1 MTDTSLIQPPAPAR
15 QRLRLLVGCL
25 FGLVIVGGIASHRLG
40 FADALSWADGLTR
53 AVRETGP
60 AGWVVF
66 TLAQMVVAMAG
77 IVPASLLGIAAG
89 AVYGLFQGFLIASV
103 GTLLGGWF
111 AFKLARSLLRDW
123 VEQRMAR
130 SGGRRFA
137 DLDAAVARDGWRFV
151 CLLRISPIM
160 PFAMTSYALGLS
172 RIAGRDYLLGTLA
185 SLPALAGYV
194 GVGALTEQGLQTSN
208 SGTSLEIVV
217 RWVLLGLSAAAT
229 VALILRSGWL
239 LAKCGL
245 MPGMTIAADREPP
258 A

>member
-1 MTDTSLIQPPAPAR
+1 
-15 QRLRLLVGCL
+15 LRLLVGCL

-185 SLPALAGYV
+185 SLPAG
-194 GVGALTEQGLQTSN
+194 
-208 SGTSLEIVV
+208 
-217 RWVLLGLSAAAT
+217 
-229 VALILRSGWL
+229 
-239 LAKCGL
+239 
-245 MPGMTIAADREPP
+245 AADEQCRNQSGDCRAMGAAGLERGRDGRFDP
-258 A
+258 AERVVAGEMRPDARNDDRGGQGASGVRIPGC